1 MATNGNIQTWPIVQ
15 FNTEEECKNF
25 YNFTKTKFFKYIYKE
40 EMVDVHV
47 HPQYLPFMEDYTK
60 EWSNEMIYKYFE
72 LTEEEIKIIENA
84 NI

>member
-1 MATNGNIQTWPIVQ
+1 MLNIGQI
-15 FNTEEECKNF
+15 TEEECKNF

-40 EMVDVHV
+40 EMVDVNV
-47 HPQYLPFMEDYTK
+47 YPQYLPFMEDYTK